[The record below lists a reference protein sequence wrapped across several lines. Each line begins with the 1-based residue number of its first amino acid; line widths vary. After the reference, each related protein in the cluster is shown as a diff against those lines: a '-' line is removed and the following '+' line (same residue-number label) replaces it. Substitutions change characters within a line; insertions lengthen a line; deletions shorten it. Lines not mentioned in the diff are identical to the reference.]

1 MPEVNNDFIKI
12 EYDNSTIANIIE
24 RINSGGEN
32 GIFLPYIQ
40 RDFVWK
46 QERICSLLDSLMRGY
61 PIGDI
66 LIWETEYPVNYRKFE
81 RKYNS
86 NTDNN
91 DFTAGDDNNQVI
103 KQYVLDGQQRLQSLY
118 IAMCGAYDNKI
129 LFFNLKSSPKD
140 NPDNKYA
147 FTFKSAG
154 FYRNNSNWLNV
165 PDFLS
170 KSFNSNFTIVNV
182 LKEEGIISE
191 KSSEKDREL
200 ISSNAQRLYNIFK
213 KIRNVHIQVL
223 TKNVSL
229 VDMAEIFVRT
239 NSGGVVL
246 ELKDLTMAMITGRWV
261 ASSKSFQQ
269 LIDKIKQLGFDK
281 PKEFIL
287 QACNTILTVLK
298 LQDENTDGAA
308 IQAKL
313 SGNFIRISVSIVS
326 VLQFISKIDVVR
338 KFTYVS
344 HNPIFIIIA
353 YYYKHCINS
362 RKTWTDHISNVR
374 TFLLISLLAKDCRRL
389 NKDLIKDLLEYVTS
403 DDGKDFSLDRIKEI
417 FNKKPYGK
425 NFELN
430 IDALLS
436 IRMDST
442 IAPLVLYFIY
452 YGQDD
457 FKTDEDEDEM
467 DGMTVRD
474 HIFPRSQLEKIYVFD
489 KKSKKNKRKYSDDEV
504 NSILNCELLT
514 QKLNEYSQDGKGAT
528 LPEDFFYNKK
538 FFKDENE
545 TKRFIKLHAIPEP
558 EDNSE
563 ENNIWNIDNYKKFL
577 IARKNLLKERLIE
590 KYKNFITPNTNDDNI
605 PADVKKFI
613 KSLNQ
618 EKITTSLT
626 LDDD

>member
-1 MPEVNNDFIKI
+1 MSEANDDFVTIK
-12 EYDNSTIANIIE
+12 YTQSTIENFLK
-24 RINSGGEN
+24 RINLDGEN
-32 GIFLPYIQ
+32 GIFLPYVQ
-40 RDFVWK
+40 RDFVWDK
-46 QERICSLLDSLMRGY
+46 ERIYSLLDSLMRGY

-66 LIWETEYPVNYRKFE
+66 LIWETERPVNYLKFE
-81 RKYNS
+81 KNYKQHD
-86 NTDNN
+86 DNN
-91 DFTAGDDNNQVI
+91 DFKAGDENNPVV
-103 KQYVLDGQQRLQSLY
+103 KQYVIDGQQRLQSLY
-118 IAMCGAYDNKI
+118 IAMCGSYDKNI

-140 NPDNKYA
+140 NPDKKYV
-147 FTFKSAG
+147 FTFKSAD

-170 KSFNSNFTIVNV
+170 KSFNSSFSIVKV
-182 LKEEGIISE
+182 LKEEGIIPE
-191 KSSEKDREL
+191 KSSEKDEEL
-200 ISSNAQRLYNIFK
+200 ISNNAQRLYNIFK

-246 ELKDLTMAMITGRWV
+246 KLEDLTMAMITGRWV

-269 LIDKIKQLGFDK
+269 LIDKIKQLGFNK

-287 QACNTILTVLK
+287 KACNTILTVLT
-298 LQDENTDGAA
+298 LQDKNKKKKTDGAA
-308 IQAKL
+308 IKAKL
-313 SGNFIRISVSIVS
+313 SDDFIKISVSIVN

-362 RKTWTDHISNVR
+362 RKAWTDHIPNAR

-389 NKDLIKDLLEYVTS
+389 NKDIINDLLEYITS
-403 DDGKDFSLDRIKEI
+403 DDGKDFSLEEIKER
-417 FNKKPYGK
+417 FKNHGK

-436 IRMDST
+436 IKMDST

-452 YGQDD
+452 YGQEG
-457 FKTDEDEDEM
+457 FKPET
-467 DGMTVRD
+467 MTVRD
-474 HIFPRSQLEKIYVFD
+474 HIFPRSELGKIKDFN
-489 KKSKKNKRKYSDDEV
+489 KKNKENKRKYSDDEV

-514 QKLNEYSQDGKGAT
+514 QDANAYSQNGKGAT
-528 LPEDFFYNKK
+528 LPVNFFYNSH
-538 FFKDENE
+538 FFNDGDGNTE
-545 TKRFIKLHAIPEP
+545 TDNFIKLHAIPKP
-558 EDNSE
+558 KDNSE
-563 ENNIWNIDNYKKFL
+563 KNNIWDINNYKDFL
-577 IARKNLLKERLIE
+577 KARKELLKERLIE
-590 KYKNFITPNTNDDNI
+590 KYRNFVTSNKNNDNIPNDVKNFIEN
-605 PADVKKFI
+605 
-613 KSLNQ
+613 LNQ
-618 EKITTSLT
+618 EEITTSLT